1 MGAVLA
7 GVAAVAVAPAPG
19 ATAGAGGEGV
29 EVILMANE
37 GVLLRGGGRAV
48 LVDGCV
54 REPYSIYAAVPQ
66 AVWRRLLTG
75 EPPFERLDLVLVS
88 HAHRDHFQVEA
99 ARELLLARKEAA
111 WVVHREV
118 ADLLAQGWPRW
129 GEVTDRVVAVEP
141 KDGEPA
147 RWSRE
152 GLGVELLRLPHN
164 PARTQPENLAHVVR
178 LGGRTLVHVGDA
190 HARPEQLRAAGL
202 TGRSFDVALLPY
214 WYWQEKDFAPALRA
228 LSGRRGSVALHVP
241 PGEAPAIPGDRPGEP
256 RLLRQA
262 LDAVTY

>member
-1 MGAVLA
+1 MEAMERKRPILGAVLA
-7 GVAAVAVAPAPG
+7 AVVAVAVAPSPG
-19 ATAGAGGEGV
+19 ATAGGEGV

-54 REPYSIYAAVPQ
+54 LEPHSIYAAVPEE
-66 AVWRRLLTG
+66 VWRRLLTG

-129 GEVTDRVVAVEP
+129 
-141 KDGEPA
+141 
-147 RWSRE
+147 
-152 GLGVELLRLPHN
+152 
-164 PARTQPENLAHVVR
+164 
-178 LGGRTLVHVGDA
+178 
-190 HARPEQLRAAGL
+190 
-202 TGRSFDVALLPY
+202 
-214 WYWQEKDFAPALRA
+214 EK
-228 LSGRRGSVALHVP
+228 
-241 PGEAPAIPGDRPGEP
+241 
-256 RLLRQA
+256 
-262 LDAVTY
+262 